1 MTTQVNAL
9 PIRKA
14 ISEKLSKPAIRKAL
28 LTGSLVGLDL
38 LAILAGF
45 YVAYFIRFEMGITW
59 FVQHEFAPLNFYQ
72 QFVFFMTPIFIVVF
86 AIFGLYDTK
95 NLFSGTKEYGLI
107 FNATTL
113 GIMLVIMFTF
123 FDPEFVVARGWV
135 VLSWIILSVMAGGG
149 RFAFRRV
156 VHHMRAQ
163 GQIMSRVLII
173 GANEEGQ
180 AIAQQ
185 FQSNP
190 KAGVKVIG
198 FVDNELKEDIEPHT
212 EIPVVGNVDSIVRA
226 VDVNHVDEVIIAST
240 ALSRRQLLALVQVL
254 HSANIS
260 ARLSSGLYE
269 ILTTGLEVHNAGNVP
284 LLSVNKL
291 RLTGSDVFLKRV
303 LDLAGAIGALLVFM
317 PFMVIISILIKMDS
331 PGPVFY
337 RRRVV
342 GVGGKEFDA
351 FKFRTMCTDA
361 DAQLVTNASLRQQ
374 FEQNYKLKDD
384 PRVTNI
390 GRFLRKTSLDELP
403 QLINVALGQMSLVGP
418 RMITSPERSY
428 YGKWSMNLFTVKP
441 GITGLWQVSGRSEV
455 SYSERV
461 RLDMQYIRNYS
472 IWMDLYLLW
481 LTIPAVLKRRGAY

>member
-1 MTTQVNAL
+1 MLDMLT
-9 PIRKA
+9 I
-14 ISEKLSKPAIRKAL
+14 
-28 LTGSLVGLDL
+28 LTG
-38 LAILAGF
+38 F
-45 YVAYFIRFEMGITW
+45 WMAYSIRFEMGITW
-59 FVQHEFAPLNFYQ
+59 FVQHEFAPLDFYQ
-72 QFVFFMTPIFIVVF
+72 QFVFFITPIFLVVF

-113 GIMLVIMFTF
+113 GIMLVIIFTF
-123 FDPEFVVARGWV
+123 FDPEFVIARGWV
-135 VLSWIILSVMAGGG
+135 VLSWVILSVMAGSG
-149 RFAFRRV
+149 RFAFRRI
-156 VHHMRAQ
+156 VHQLRAQ

-185 FQSNP
+185 FQSNS
-190 KAGVKVIG
+190 KAGINVIG
-198 FVDNELKEDIEPHT
+198 FVDNDLNEDTEPHT
-212 EIPVVGNVDSIVRA
+212 DIPVVGKVDSIVRA
-226 VDVNHVDEVIIAST
+226 VEAHNIDEVIIAST
-240 ALSRRQLLALVQVL
+240 ALTRRQLLALVQLL

-269 ILTTGLEVHNAGNVP
+269 ILTTGLEVNNAGNVP

-291 RLTGSDVFLKRV
+291 RLTGSDVILKRI
-303 LDLAGAIGALLVFM
+303 LDLAGSLGALLVFM
-317 PFMVIISILIKMDS
+317 PVMVIISVLIKLDS
-331 PGPVFY
+331 PGPIFY

-361 DAQLVTNASLRQQ
+361 DAQLTTNASLRQK

-403 QLINVALGQMSLVGP
+403 QLINVTLGQMSLVGP

-472 IWMDLYLLW
+472 IWMDLYVLW
-481 LTIPAVLKRRGAY
+481 LTVPAVLKRKGAY